1 MQNTVKFYNF
11 YKSSKIKALRLI
23 FALFF
28 IWALTTDFISSPL
41 LSFNF
46 KIYLTLFSFF
56 VMFEI
61 FFYFKISKTK
71 PYLKVTVNNN
81 SIYDS
86 FTLKALSILSSQPK
100 TSLLIKKLLEKEEI
114 KFMLLKAD
122 FNKKEIP
129 LIEIP
134 KEELAKLSLETV
146 KKISG
151 NYITTMDLFA
161 SYILKIEQDTKL
173 LFNKKLKEQEFLNIL
188 QWARF
193 DFQNQEPPF
202 PFRVK
207 FWGKGIGEDWVSG
220 WTLETKK
227 YTQDLTPSVLKEKPT
242 MVGRQNEY
250 KALIEALYKN
260 EKNSVILIGEP
271 GSGKTTLV
279 ESLAFDSFVGDLP
292 GALYHK
298 RLLEVLI
305 GALLAGTANQGD
317 LEMRLEEIMQEVLHS
332 GDIIIYIP
340 ELQNIFGSSSF
351 HKDLSGILLPYL
363 KKGRIRLIGSITP
376 GNFKAYIE
384 PNHSL
389 LDVFE
394 VIKLN
399 EPDKNLS
406 LEMLLEK
413 ANVIEKKNKIS
424 LTYHSVVAACTLGKR
439 YIQDKVMPG
448 SGVILLNDVAS
459 SCFLQ
464 GKKVVEEEDV
474 VQKIEEK
481 TKIAVSKP
489 KGYEKELLLNFEEKL
504 HERIIDQN
512 EAVGAVSE
520 ALRRLRAGITSSD
533 KPISFLFMGPTGVG
547 KTETAK
553 ALASLYFGGEEKMIR
568 LDMSEYK
575 GDEGVKRLLGAPPGE
590 GQEKGELTEKVFE
603 NPFSLVLLDEFEK
616 ANPYILDLFLQVLDD
631 GRLTDNKGKTVS
643 FLNTI
648 IIATSNA
655 GSEFIRE
662 EINKGTKIDK
672 NFQNKLLDLLQ
683 SKGIFKPELLNRFD
697 GIIVFKPLSSEDVG
711 QVVKLMLAKVYKK
724 LLEQDI
730 SVLFD
735 EKLIAK
741 VSKEGFDEQF
751 GARPIRRFIQ
761 DNVEDF
767 LAKKMLNDEI
777 KRGDKIILS
786 VDEKGSIVF

>member
-1 MQNTVKFYNF
+1 MQSIAKFYNF
-11 YKSSKIKALRLI
+11 YKSSKIKAFRFI
-23 FALFF
+23 FALLL
-28 IWALTTDFISSPL
+28 IWALSTDFINNPF

-46 KIYLTLFSFF
+46 KVYLLFFSFF

-61 FFYFKISKTK
+61 FFYFKISKVK
-71 PYLKVTVNNN
+71 PVLTVLTNN
-81 SIYDS
+81 SNPYDS
-86 FTLKALSILSSQPK
+86 FTLKALSVFESCPK
-100 TSLLIKKLLEKEEI
+100 TSFLIKKLLEKEEI

-129 LIEIP
+129 LLEIS
-134 KEELAKLSLETV
+134 KEDLAKLSFETV

-151 NYITTMDLFA
+151 NYVTTMDIFA
-161 SYILKIEQDTKL
+161 SYIFGVEQETKL

-193 DFQNQEPPF
+193 DFQDQEKSF

-227 YTQDLTPSVLKEKPT
+227 YTQDLTPLVLKEKPT
-242 MVGRQNEY
+242 MVGRHNEY
-250 KALIEALYKN
+250 KALIEILYKN
-260 EKNSVILIGEP
+260 EKNSAILIGEP
-271 GSGKTTLV
+271 GSGKTTLI

-292 GALYHK
+292 GSLYHK
-298 RLLEVLI
+298 RILEVLT

-317 LEMRLEEIMQEVLHS
+317 LEKRLEEIMQEILHS

-363 KKGRIRLIGSITP
+363 KKGKIRLIGSITP

-394 VIKLN
+394 VVKLN

-424 LTYHSVVAACTLGKR
+424 LTYRSVSAACTLGKR
-439 YIQDKVMPG
+439 YIQDKAMPG
-448 SGVILLNDVAS
+448 SGVILLDDVAN

-464 GKKVVEEEDV
+464 GKKIVEEEDI

-489 KGYEKELLLNFEEKL
+489 QGHEKELLLHFEEKL

-512 EAVGAVSE
+512 EAVVAISE

-553 ALASLYFGGEEKMIR
+553 ALSSLYFGGEEKMIR
-568 LDMSEYK
+568 LDMSEYT
-575 GDEGVKRLLGAPPGE
+575 GDEGIKRLLGAPPGE
-590 GQEKGELTEKVFE
+590 GQEKGELTEKVYE

-697 GIIVFKPLSSEDVG
+697 GVIVFKPLSPDDVRE
-711 QVVKLMLAKVYKK
+711 VSKLMLAKVYKK
-724 LLEQDI
+724 LLDQDI

-735 EKLIAK
+735 EKLLSKI
-741 VSKEGFDEQF
+741 SKEGFDEQF
-751 GARPIRRFIQ
+751 GARPLRRFIQ
-761 DNVEDF
+761 DNIEDF
-767 LAKKMLNDEI
+767 LAKKILNDEI
-777 KRGDKIILS
+777 KRGDKVVLS
-786 VDEKGSIVF
+786 VDEKGSIIY